1 MILAGA
7 ETSVEEAAN
16 LVAAAQE
23 QQQQQEREEVKSTTS
38 DSEGEWRV
46 FSPVLLVIFF
56 KGIAVLRYVW
66 GSAGIVRIRKVPR
79 RFGGILLWHIRF
91 PRGGGSPTRDHAPPY
106 SVSRFF
112 YRKGFPHQEHNLSI
126 RYLLNSG
133 LCLELWRQ
141 IWDTL

>member
-23 QQQQQEREEVKSTTS
+23 QHQEQQQQEREEVKSTTS

-46 FSPVLLVIFF
+46 FGPVLLVIF

-91 PRGGGSPTRDHAPPY
+91 LRGGGSPTSDHAPPY
-106 SVSRFF
+106 SVSRYF
-112 YRKGFPHQEHNLSI
+112 L
-126 RYLLNSG
+126 
-133 LCLELWRQ
+133 
-141 IWDTL
+141 

>member
-1 MILAGA
+1 MTLAGA

-16 LVAAAQE
+16 LVAAAQQQ

-38 DSEGEWRV
+38 DSEGEWRESC
-46 FSPVLLVIFF
+46 FWPCFVIF

-91 PRGGGSPTRDHAPPY
+91 LRGGGSLTKGTTAPLY
-106 SVSRFF
+106 SVSRYF
-112 YRKGFPHQEHNLSI
+112 L
-126 RYLLNSG
+126 
-133 LCLELWRQ
+133 
-141 IWDTL
+141 